1 VRESRPPGPVRGA
14 PGNGRPYRD
23 TSRLRP
29 NRRSSARILSIS
41 FAVEHSMDPL
51 SDACLS
57 LNVKS
62 VDSALIHVG
71 GCWAARIPACGDIA
85 VGASLKGSDWLS
97 IDGLDHPI
105 LIQEGDCY
113 LIANPLG
120 AHHKSSEPDME
131 AADLG
136 SPLAQSVIWP
146 TEVMTRHVV
155 TRYPGECDHT
165 LIGARLVF
173 EERPNCLFDLLPPI
187 IHIPAN
193 SDVAPV
199 FRSMLHVLAGENA
212 AREKLGATVTTNHL
226 ARILLVQALRTYVAV
241 EDCPRGWLGAL
252 VDAKIGAALA
262 LMHRHSARQWT
273 VEDLAAAVRMSRSS
287 FALRFKTVVGQ
298 APLDYW
304 LQWRMHR
311 AGHMLRN
318 SNATVSSV
326 AFAFGYESES
336 SFGKAFKRVMGCAPT
351 SYRMA
356 GRMRSIAPI
365 AN

>member
-1 VRESRPPGPVRGA
+1 
-14 PGNGRPYRD
+14 
-23 TSRLRP
+23 
-29 NRRSSARILSIS
+29 
-41 FAVEHSMDPL
+41 MDPL

-57 LNVKS
+57 LNVKD
-62 VDSALIHVG
+62 VESAQFHIG
-71 GCWAARIPACGDIA
+71 GCWVTRTPACGDMTF
-85 VGASLKGSDWLS
+85 GTSLKGSDWLS

-105 LIQEGDCY
+105 LIEEGDCY
-113 LIANPLG
+113 LIANHLG
-120 AHHKSSEPDME
+120 GYYKSSEPDME
-131 AADLG
+131 AADLR

-146 TEVMTRHVV
+146 TEVVTRHVV
-155 TRYPGECDHT
+155 TRHPGECDHT

-187 IHIPAN
+187 IHMHAN

-199 FRSMLHVLAGENA
+199 FRSMLRVLADENA
-212 AREKLGATVTTNHL
+212 ARKKLGATVTTNHL
-226 ARILLVQALRTYVAV
+226 ARILLVQALRAYVAV
-241 EDCPRGWLGAL
+241 EDRPRGWLGAL

-262 LMHRHSARQWT
+262 LMHRHGGRQWT
-273 VEDLAAAVRMSRSS
+273 VEDLAAAVGMSRSS

-318 SNATVSSV
+318 RNMTVSSV

-356 GRMRSIAPI
+356 DRMRSIAPI